1 MLITKSHRQK
11 YSDNN
16 LDNVAECLEHLSRAL
31 KPFSGVQDAEAAI
44 ALLLKAAGEDL
55 VALLVKRVESPR
67 DFWSGQVALPG
78 GRRENRDRDLKE
90 TVIREVFEETGI
102 DLRSDCSF
110 LGVLETSTSTGRP
123 VKVLPFVIFLERN
136 VAITLERKE
145 LEEFAWARLD
155 DFAQHRGTAKSSLG
169 DVPAFLVNDYVVWGL
184 TFRILD
190 DFLRV
195 LRSM

>member
-1 MLITKSHRQK
+1 
-11 YSDNN
+11 

>member
-1 MLITKSHRQK
+1 M
-11 YSDNN
+11 
-16 LDNVAECLEHLSRAL
+16 DNVAECLEHLSRAL
-31 KPFSGVQDAEAAI
+31 KPFSGVQDAEAAV

-78 GRRENRDRDLKE
+78 GRRENRDTDLKE

-110 LGVLETSTSTGRP
+110 LGVLETSTSAGRP
-123 VKVLPFVIFLERN
+123 VKVLPFVVFLEHD
-136 VAITLERKE
+136 VAIILEKKE
-145 LEEFAWARLD
+145 LEAFAWIKLD
-155 DFAQHRGTAKSSLG
+155 DFAKHKGTARLSFG
-169 DVPAFLVNDYVVWGL
+169 EVPAFLINDYMIWGL

-190 DFLRV
+190 DFLR
-195 LRSM
+195 LLKSA